1 MRKRFYLLSIICFS
15 FYLHAQQVTYEEYD
29 LDNGLHVILHQDN
42 TTPVEVTSVLYHE
55 GAKNED
61 DERTGLVYFF
71 EHLLFEK
78 AENIELN
85 TEIDSKS
92 LNDYTALR
100 IKTPHL

>member
-1 MRKRFYLLSIICFS
+1 MK
-15 FYLHAQQVTYEEYD
+15 
-29 LDNGLHVILHQDN
+29 GLKMK
-42 TTPVEVTSVLYHE
+42 TT
-55 GAKNED
+55 K
-61 DERTGLVYFF
+61 ERALVYFF